1 MRKIQEDLRSDAM
14 LVVPCVRRA
23 RGLAMLWKSE
33 VSLDI
38 QTYSLN
44 HIDGHILNDL
54 TTPWRLTGFYS
65 KSKEHQKHES
75 WSYLRQLH
83 SRALLPWVFIGD
95 YNEILTSDEKQGR
108 LPKAVRL
115 MEDFQH
121 ALLHCGL
128 IDLGFSGN
136 KFTWRNGRPGD
147 AFVQEILDR
156 ASATVEWRELFP
168 HSKITHLQAAY
179 LDHDPILLTTQG
191 ASQST

>member
-1 MRKIQEDLRSDAM
+1 M
-14 LVVPCVRRA
+14 
-23 RGLAMLWKSE
+23 
-33 VSLDI
+33 
-38 QTYSLN
+38 
-44 HIDGHILNDL
+44 
-54 TTPWRLTGFYS
+54 
-65 KSKEHQKHES
+65 
-75 WSYLRQLH
+75 
-83 SRALLPWVFIGD
+83 FIGD

-108 LPKAVRL
+108 LPKAIRL

-179 LDHDPILLTTQG
+179 LDHDPILLTTQR